1 MASLDARSSDSK
13 VAQTSVFEVCG
24 LSTMNQEKAADL
36 GQQVRATCYPL
47 SEVLAEAR
55 GVKKT
60 HATVSAGG
68 KIVQV
73 IEPVIMAL
81 T

>member
-1 MASLDARSSDSK
+1 MKVLRHQNVSEDFEIQARAK
-13 VAQTSVFEVCG
+13 LVEGLKEV
-24 LSTMNQEKAADL
+24 
-36 GQQVRATCYPL
+36 R
-47 SEVLAEAR
+47 AEAR

-73 IEPVIMAL
+73 IEPVIIAL

>member
-1 MASLDARSSDSK
+1 MKVLRHQNVSEDFEIQARAK
-13 VAQTSVFEVCG
+13 LLEG
-24 LSTMNQEKAADL
+24 
-36 GQQVRATCYPL
+36 L

-55 GVKKT
+55 GVKQT

>member
-1 MASLDARSSDSK
+1 MKVLRHQNVSEDFEIQARAK
-13 VAQTSVFEVCG
+13 LLEG
-24 LSTMNQEKAADL
+24 LN
-36 GQQVRATCYPL
+36 
-47 SEVLAEAR
+47 EVLAEGR

-60 HATVSAGG
+60 HATLSAGG

>member
-1 MASLDARSSDSK
+1 MKVLRHQNVSEDFEIQARAKLVDGLN
-13 VAQTSVFEVCG
+13 EV
-24 LSTMNQEKAADL
+24 
-36 GQQVRATCYPL
+36 R
-47 SEVLAEAR
+47 AEAR

-60 HATVSAGG
+60 HATLSAGG

-73 IEPVIMAL
+73 IEPVIMVL